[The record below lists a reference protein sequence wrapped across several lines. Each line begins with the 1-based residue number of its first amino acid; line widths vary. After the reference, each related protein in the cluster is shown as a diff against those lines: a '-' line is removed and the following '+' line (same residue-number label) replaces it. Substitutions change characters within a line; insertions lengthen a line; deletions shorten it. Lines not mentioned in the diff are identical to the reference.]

1 MSFSIRRAFGASF
14 GAFLALGL
22 AAGAAQAQGQAASQG
37 QAATPGF
44 PNKPIKLIT
53 LTTPGG
59 SLDILARMIS
69 DEIGR
74 QWGQQVIVENRVG
87 AGGNIGV
94 EATARSAPDGY
105 TIGMVTVS
113 THGVN
118 PSLYGDRMRF
128 DPVKDFAPIIL
139 AAELKNVV
147 VVHPSVPAKDV
158 RELVAYARANPDKI
172 SFGSAGTGTTQHLAG
187 EMVKMIEGVKMQHV
201 PYRGAAAAVPDLL
214 SGQLQLMF
222 VSIPDVISHIQAG
235 TLRAIGVTSRER
247 SRSLPDVTPM
257 AEQGWKDFDVRGWF
271 GVVAPAGTPKPIV
284 DRYNATIKAM
294 LARPDMREKLF
305 AMGLDPLSSTPEEFA
320 AFIQAEVA
328 KWGPVVKASGAK
340 VE

>member
-1 MSFSIRRAFGASF
+1 MLSSIRRALASIMI
-14 GAFLALGL
+14 LS
-22 AAGAAQAQGQAASQG
+22 AASGAALAQS
-37 QAATPGF
+37 ATANF
-44 PNKPIKLIT
+44 PNKPIRLIT
-53 LTTPGG
+53 LTTAGG
-59 SLDILARMIS
+59 SLDILARMIA
-69 DEIGR
+69 DDIGR

-87 AGGNIGV
+87 AGGNIGA

-118 PSLYGDRMRF
+118 PALYGERMRF

-147 VVHPSVPAKDV
+147 VVHPSVPAKTV
-158 RELVAYARANPDKI
+158 PELVAYARANPDKV
-172 SFGSAGTGTTQHLAG
+172 SFGSAGTGTTQHLSG
-187 EMVKMIEGVKMQHV
+187 EMVKMMTGVKMQHV

-222 VSIPDVISHIQAG
+222 VSIPDVIAHIQAG
-235 TLRAIGVTSRER
+235 TLRPIGITSKER
-247 SRSLPDVTPM
+247 SKSLPDVVPM
-257 AEQGWKDFDVRGWF
+257 AEQGWPDFDVRGWF
-271 GVVAPAGTPKPIV
+271 GVVAPAGTPKEIV

-294 LARPDMREKLF
+294 LARPDTLQRLSNI
-305 AMGLDPLSSTPEEFA
+305 GLDPLSSTPDEFA
-320 AFIQAEVA
+320 AFIRAEVA
-328 KWGPVVKASGAK
+328 KWAPVVKASGAK

>member
-1 MSFSIRRAFGASF
+1 MGPAIRRALASLL
-14 GAFLALGL
+14 FLTC
-22 AAGAAQAQGQAASQG
+22 AAGAALAQQAA
-37 QAATPGF
+37 ANF
-44 PNKPIKLIT
+44 PNKPIRLIT
-53 LTTPGG
+53 LTTAGG
-59 SLDILARMIS
+59 SLDILARMIA
-69 DEIGR
+69 DDIGK

-87 AGGNIGV
+87 AGGNIGA

-118 PSLYGDRMRF
+118 PTLYGERMRF

-147 VVHPSVPAKDV
+147 VVHPSIPAKTV
-158 RELVAYARANPDKI
+158 PELVAFARANPDKI

-187 EMVKMIEGVKMQHV
+187 EMVKMQAGVKMQHV

-214 SGQLQLMF
+214 SGQIQLMF

-235 TLRAIGVTSRER
+235 TLRPLGVTSKER
-247 SRSLPDVTPM
+247 SRSLPNVVPM
-257 AEQGWKDFDVRGWF
+257 AEQGWPDFDVRGWF
-271 GVVAPAGTPKPIV
+271 GVVAPAGTPKEIV

-294 LARPDMREKLF
+294 LARPDVREKL
-305 AMGLDPLSSTPEEFA
+305 ANIGLDPLSSTPDEFA
-320 AFIQAEVA
+320 AFIKAEVA
-328 KWGPVVKASGAK
+328 KWAPVVKASGAK